1 MRIHDI
7 AGGAAGVGIGL
18 YVLVQGAKM
27 PPDHIMKIGPSF
39 FPSLVAAV
47 LIGFSALL
55 ALQGFL
61 SRKPGGFEPLD
72 FRSFGIW
79 RALIALG
86 AATVYTALLRPV
98 GFLPMTVLFI
108 LSLML
113 LLGARRPLGLALV
126 PLAATAGVW
135 LVFERL
141 LLITLPAGLLGLL
154 GF

>member
-1 MRIHDI
+1 MRVHDI
-7 AGGAAGVGIGL
+7 AGGAAGVGIGVF
-18 YVLVQGAKM
+18 VLVQGARM

-55 ALQGFL
+55 ALRGAL
-61 SRKPGGFEPLD
+61 SRKPGDFERLD

-79 RALIALG
+79 RALLALG
-86 AATVYTALLRPV
+86 AGAVYTALLRPV
-98 GFLPMTVLFI
+98 GFLPMTILFI
-108 LSLML
+108 LALML
-113 LLGARRPLGLALV
+113 LLGARKPLTLVLV

-141 LLITLPAGLLGLL
+141 LLITLPTGLLALL

>member
-7 AGGAAGVGIGL
+7 AGGAVGAGIGL
-18 YVLVQGAKM
+18 YALIQGAKM

-55 ALQGFL
+55 ALQGAL
-61 SRKPGGFEPLD
+61 SRKPGGFERVD

-79 RALIALG
+79 RALLSLG
-86 AATVYTALLRPV
+86 AAAAYTALLRPV

-108 LSLML
+108 LALML
-113 LLGARRPLGLALV
+113 LLGARGPIGLVLV

-135 LVFERL
+135 LVFEQV
-141 LLITLPAGLLGLL
+141 LLITLPVGLLGLL

>member
-7 AGGAAGVGIGL
+7 AGGAAGIGTGL

-39 FPSLVAAV
+39 FPNFVATI
-47 LIGFSALL
+47 LIGFSVLL
-55 ALQGFL
+55 VFQGAL
-61 SRKPGGFEPLD
+61 SRKPGNFDRLD
-72 FRSFGIW
+72 FRSFGLW

-86 AATVYTALLRPV
+86 AGAVYTALLRPV
-98 GFLPMTVLFI
+98 GFLPMTILFI
-108 LSLML
+108 LALML
-113 LLGARRPLGLALV
+113 LLGARKPLVLALV

-141 LLITLPAGLLGLL
+141 LLISLPTGLLSLL